1 MLVLLITLVPTISVN
16 AKSYVAD
23 DTVTIPSQYHDVFNN
38 YFKEYQKYTY
48 FPYECNTNYSRTCYF
63 GIDSKGNYLDISFK
77 SSGSSYELQYTTGV
91 DEDFSVSG
99 VNIFIHEPSMATI
112 MAYAVIF
119 IFLVVLVCS
128 LI

>member
-1 MLVLLITLVPTISVN
+1 MLVLGIILVPTISVN

-63 GIDSKGNYLDISFK
+63 GIDTKGNYLDISYK
-77 SSGSSYELQYTTGV
+77 SSGNSYELQYTTGV
-91 DEDFSVSG
+91 DEDFSVTG
-99 VNIFIHEPSMATI
+99 VNVFIHEPSMATI
-112 MAYAVIF
+112 TAYALIF
-119 IFLVVLVCS
+119 IFLVI
-128 LI
+128 LICLLI

>member
-1 MLVLLITLVPTISVN
+1 MLVLGIILVPTISVN

-63 GIDSKGNYLDISFK
+63 GIDSGGNYLDISYK
-77 SSGSSYELQYTTGV
+77 NSGGSYELQYTTGI
-91 DEDFSVSG
+91 DEDFSVTG
-99 VNIFIHEPSMATI
+99 ANVFTHRPSMATI
-112 MAYAVIF
+112 LACAVIF
-119 IFLVVLVCS
+119 IFLALLICS

>member
-23 DTVTIPSQYHDVFNN
+23 DTVTIPTQYHDVFNN

-63 GIDSKGNYLDISFK
+63 GIDSHGNYLDISYK
-77 SSGSSYELQYTTGV
+77 NYGNSYELQYTTGI
-91 DEDFSVSG
+91 DENFSVSG
-99 VNIFIHEPSMATI
+99 VNVFIHEPSMTTI
-112 MAYAVIF
+112 MTYALIF
-119 IFLVVLVCS
+119 IFLVLLVCS